1 MSSAIPRDEASHF
14 LAGVAAAGVENE
26 ACRADRSGG
35 SQECSLSSEAAAS
48 LTVYCSDA
56 ARFGC
61 GRPSEPTWTRAFRIL
76 ADQQSLL
83 TLIAHAY
90 TLGAVAFTRNRAV
103 DASDR
108 SVKRPALPK
117 PCGGMLP

>member
-1 MSSAIPRDEASHF
+1 MLPD
-14 LAGVAAAGVENE
+14 
-26 ACRADRSGG
+26 
-35 SQECSLSSEAAAS
+35 
-48 LTVYCSDA
+48 SDA
-56 ARFGC
+56 E
-61 GRPSEPTWTRAFRIL
+61 GRPSQRGRRAFRIL

-90 TLGAVAFTRNRAV
+90 TLGGVAFSRNRAV

-108 SVKRPALPK
+108 GVKRPALPK